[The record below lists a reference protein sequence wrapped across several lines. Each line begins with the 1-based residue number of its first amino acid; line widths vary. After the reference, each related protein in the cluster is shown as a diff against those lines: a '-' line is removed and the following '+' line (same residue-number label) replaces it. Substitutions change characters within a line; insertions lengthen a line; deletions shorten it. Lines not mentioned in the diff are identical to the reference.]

1 MGRYRKSMKDSLRE
15 ARLYG
20 IEETTSYPPNEINK
34 KKHAAYKDPKR
45 GEHEII
51 KKEDDDPSVSDIS
64 KGLKIDKKTVKKVM
78 GEKLD
83 ALISEG
89 PNDQQI
95 KTLKTIMEPHRGGKI
110 SADGG
115 LKLIKMMDKFKRKE
129 DLVDLFKADI
139 PFVSALA
146 AGRLIRDHGMSGSQV
161 NKLKEELEEGYTDAR
176 TKAYREHRA
185 KLDAARAKRLEQKK
199 SKLSQKVQENIMDF
213 NREIYLEENNM
224 NVLKDIVLK
233 KSAKPVKFKDGS
245 MKVDLFTA
253 SAITQVYN
261 KVNMDN
267 KKKLENMVNGTK
279 KQFQTMSG
287 KIMKMVGK

>member
-1 MGRYRKSMKDSLRE
+1 MTISWKEVSPYSGQPV
-15 ARLYG
+15 
-20 IEETTSYPPNEINK
+20 EEDAPTNFGGQGSGVAMPPDALMK
-34 KKHAAYKDPKR
+34 KKKKR
-45 GEHEII
+45 
-51 KKEDDDPSVSDIS
+51 
-64 KGLKIDKKTVKKVM
+64 L
-78 GEKLD
+78 L
-83 ALISEG
+83 
-89 PNDQQI
+89 
-95 KTLKTIMEPHRGGKI
+95 
-110 SADGG
+110 
-115 LKLIKMMDKFKRKE
+115 
-129 DLVDLFKADI
+129 
-139 PFVSALA
+139 
-146 AGRLIRDHGMSGSQV
+146 
-161 NKLKEELEEGYTDAR
+161 DAR